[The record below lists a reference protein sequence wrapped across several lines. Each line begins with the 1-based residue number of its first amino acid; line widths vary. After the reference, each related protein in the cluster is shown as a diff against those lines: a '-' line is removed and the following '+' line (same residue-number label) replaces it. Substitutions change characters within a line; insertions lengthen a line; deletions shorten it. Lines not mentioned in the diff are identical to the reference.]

1 MGFFPQNVIKNSQ
14 NKFRIALLEIVTDKV
29 TMLSETSL
37 YLSKYLSVLLS
48 VVYYDENTILM
59 ILCVIPKK
67 ISINLYRNL
76 IFY

>member
-1 MGFFPQNVIKNSQ
+1 MTGFFPQNVIKNSQ

-37 YLSKYLSVLLS
+37 YLSKYLSVLLN

-59 ILCVIPKK
+59 ILCVISK
-67 ISINLYRNL
+67 
-76 IFY
+76 

>member
-1 MGFFPQNVIKNSQ
+1 MTVFFPQNVIKNSQ

-48 VVYYDENTILM
+48 VVYYDENTILN
-59 ILCVIPKK
+59 ILCVISK
-67 ISINLYRNL
+67 
-76 IFY
+76 

>member
-37 YLSKYLSVLLS
+37 YLSKYLVSVLLS

-59 ILCVIPKK
+59 ILCVISK
-67 ISINLYRNL
+67 
-76 IFY
+76 

>member
-1 MGFFPQNVIKNSQ
+1 MTGFFPQNVIKNSQ

-48 VVYYDENTILM
+48 VVYYDEYTILM
-59 ILCVIPKK
+59 ILCVI
-67 ISINLYRNL
+67 SE
-76 IFY
+76 

>member
-48 VVYYDENTILM
+48 VVYYDENTILI
-59 ILCVIPKK
+59 ILCVISK
-67 ISINLYRNL
+67 
-76 IFY
+76 

>member
-1 MGFFPQNVIKNSQ
+1 MTGFFPQNLIKNSQ

-48 VVYYDENTILM
+48 VVYYDENTILI
-59 ILCVIPKK
+59 ILCVISK
-67 ISINLYRNL
+67 
-76 IFY
+76 

>member
-1 MGFFPQNVIKNSQ
+1 M
-14 NKFRIALLEIVTDKV
+14 FRIALLEIVTDKV

-59 ILCVIPKK
+59 ILCVISK
-67 ISINLYRNL
+67 
-76 IFY
+76 

>member
-1 MGFFPQNVIKNSQ
+1 MTGFFPQNVIKNSQ
-14 NKFRIALLEIVTDKV
+14 NKFRIALLEIVTDTV

-59 ILCVIPKK
+59 ILCVISK
-67 ISINLYRNL
+67 
-76 IFY
+76 

>member
-48 VVYYDENTILM
+48 VVYYDENTTLM
-59 ILCVIPKK
+59 ILCVISK
-67 ISINLYRNL
+67 
-76 IFY
+76 

>member
-1 MGFFPQNVIKNSQ
+1 MTGFFPQNVIKNSQ

-48 VVYYDENTILM
+48 VVYYDENTILI
-59 ILCVIPKK
+59 ILCVISK
-67 ISINLYRNL
+67 
-76 IFY
+76 

>member
-1 MGFFPQNVIKNSQ
+1 MTGFFPQNVIKNSQ

-37 YLSKYLSVLLS
+37 YLSKYLVSVLLS

-59 ILCVIPKK
+59 ILCVISK
-67 ISINLYRNL
+67 
-76 IFY
+76 

>member
-1 MGFFPQNVIKNSQ
+1 MTGFFPQNLIKNSQ

-48 VVYYDENTILM
+48 VVYYDENTILN
-59 ILCVIPKK
+59 ILCVISK
-67 ISINLYRNL
+67 
-76 IFY
+76 

>member
-48 VVYYDENTILM
+48 VVYYDENTFLM
-59 ILCVIPKK
+59 ILCVIPK
-67 ISINLYRNL
+67 
-76 IFY
+76 

>member
-1 MGFFPQNVIKNSQ
+1 MIKNSQ

-37 YLSKYLSVLLS
+37 YLSKYLVSVLLS

-59 ILCVIPKK
+59 ILCVISK
-67 ISINLYRNL
+67 
-76 IFY
+76 

>member
-48 VVYYDENTILM
+48 VVYYDEYTILM
-59 ILCVIPKK
+59 ILCVISK
-67 ISINLYRNL
+67 
-76 IFY
+76 

>member
-1 MGFFPQNVIKNSQ
+1 MTGFFPQNVIKNSQ

-59 ILCVIPKK
+59 ILCVIPK
-67 ISINLYRNL
+67 
-76 IFY
+76 

>member
-59 ILCVIPKK
+59 ILCVIPK
-67 ISINLYRNL
+67 
-76 IFY
+76 

>member
-37 YLSKYLSVLLS
+37 YLSKYLSVMLS

-59 ILCVIPKK
+59 ILCVIPK
-67 ISINLYRNL
+67 
-76 IFY
+76 

>member
-1 MGFFPQNVIKNSQ
+1 MTGFFPQNVIKNSQ

-59 ILCVIPKK
+59 ILCVISK
-67 ISINLYRNL
+67 
-76 IFY
+76 

>member
-59 ILCVIPKK
+59 ILCVISK
-67 ISINLYRNL
+67 
-76 IFY
+76 